1 MLFAQT
7 KLDKTQVF
15 HIMSQDPKKLIKILL
30 STLWHKIFS
39 TMYVGSVMIERILV
53 SMAFESSAR
62 LIEGPIE

>member
-1 MLFAQT
+1 
-7 KLDKTQVF
+7 
-15 HIMSQDPKKLIKILL
+15 MSQDLKKLIKILL